1 MPQLEGQDWDT
12 VVLSKSKSV
21 GNNQTN
27 KPPVKL
33 TDEQIRLNKL
43 ENGESTI
50 KKVNTELR
58 IKIQQARNAKKMSQ
72 AVLAQ
77 KVNVPQKTIN
87 DLESGRGEK
96 NNVLLGKLEKA
107 LGVKLRGKPN

>member
-1 MPQLEGQDWDT
+1 MQGQDWDT
-12 VVLSKSKSV
+12 VVLSKPKSV
-21 GNNQTN
+21 SNIQTN
-27 KPPVKL
+27 KQPIKL

-77 KVNVPQKTIN
+77 KVNVTQKTIN
-87 DLESGRGEK
+87 ELESGRGEK
-96 NNVLLGKLEKA
+96 NNALLGKLEKV
-107 LGVKLRGKPN
+107 LSVKLRGKSN